1 MRKNALLTATAVLL
15 ALGATAAFAQ
25 PAPDS
30 AANRFDQSAVSAPTH
45 QGAWAY
51 YVNETAGS
59 TVQPEIPHQHR

>member
-1 MRKNALLTATAVLL
+1 MRKNVSIAAAAAVLL
-15 ALGATAAFAQ
+15 ALSGAAFAQ

-51 YVNETAGS
+51 YANETSAS
-59 TVQPEIPHQHR
+59 TVQPEVPHQHR